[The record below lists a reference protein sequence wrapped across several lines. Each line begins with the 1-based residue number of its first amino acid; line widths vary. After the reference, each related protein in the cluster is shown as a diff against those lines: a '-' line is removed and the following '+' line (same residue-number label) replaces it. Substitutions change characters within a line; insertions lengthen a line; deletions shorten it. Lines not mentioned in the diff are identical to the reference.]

1 MKSPAERSRAGRPLV
16 VQIGEWRRHVGTRL
30 TLDRTVRA
38 DELDDELVVSGSH
51 VEGDEPIVVRAVL
64 EIVSAGV
71 VATGTAHTRW
81 RGECRRCLS
90 EAIGELTA
98 EFTELCV
105 EDPEDDATYRLDDF
119 ELDLE
124 PVVHDACI
132 LELPLAPLC
141 SPDCLGLCPDCGV
154 DRNRESCQCTPASN
168 GRWAGLAGLYEEV
181 KAPAPGSSS
190 SSR

>member
-1 MKSPAERSRAGRPLV
+1 MRSPAERARAGRPLV

-38 DELDDELVVSGSH
+38 DELDDQLVVSGSH
-51 VEGDEPIVVRAVL
+51 VEGDEPIVVVASL

-71 VATGTAHTRW
+71 VATGSARTRW
-81 RGECRRCLS
+81 HGECRRCLS
-90 EAIGELTA
+90 EATGEIEA

-105 EDPEDDATYRLDDF
+105 EEPEDDATYHLDGF

-141 SPDCLGLCPDCGV
+141 SPDCRGLCPECGV
-154 DRNRESCQCTPASN
+154 DRNRESCECTPASD
-168 GRWAGLAGLYEEV
+168 GRWGGLAGLYEEAS
-181 KAPAPGSSS
+181 APSSESSS
-190 SSR
+190 GSR